1 MPRTRGPARPGRA
14 AANDSTK
21 GTAAAVSPDGRVG
34 IPAQG
39 RELRARGRRTM
50 RKLLDAGADVF
61 AGRGYHAA
69 RVDDIVK
76 VAKTSHGTFYLYFAG
91 KEDLFRALATEVA
104 QQMVG
109 LAEAL
114 PPIAADESGY
124 RELRA
129 WLERFTEL
137 YEHYGPVIRAWT
149 EAEIGGS
156 EFGRLGTDVL
166 AEFSR
171 ALGEQVRRNA
181 SRDVHPQVASFALV
195 AMIERFNY
203 YVLARQVE
211 VGRDAMLDTLAAVT
225 HAGLFGG
232 TARRA

>member
-1 MPRTRGPARPGRA
+1 MPRSQARA
-14 AANDSTK
+14 SDVA
-21 GTAAAVSPDGRVG
+21 PDGRAG
-34 IPAQG
+34 TPAQG

-50 RKLLDAGADVF
+50 RKLLDAGARIF
-61 AGRGYHAA
+61 ADRGYHAA

-76 VAKTSHGTFYLYFAG
+76 LAKTSHGTFYLYFAN

-104 QQMVG
+104 EEMVG

-114 PPIAADESGY
+114 PPIAADGSGY
-124 RELRA
+124 RQLRE
-129 WLERFTEL
+129 WLERFADL
-137 YEHYGPVIRAWT
+137 YEHYGAVIRAWT

-171 ALGEQVRRNA
+171 ALGGRVRRTA
-181 SRDVHPQVASFALV
+181 AADVDPQIAALALV

-203 YVLARQVE
+203 YVLARQVD
-211 VGRDAMLDTLAAVT
+211 VGRDEMLDTLAAVT

-232 TARRA
+232 VAARHRA

>member
-1 MPRTRGPARPGRA
+1 MSVNDPYPDRMPRSRGRVADDPA
-14 AANDSTK
+14 
-21 GTAAAVSPDGRVG
+21 PDGRAG
-34 IPAQG
+34 TPAQG

-50 RKLLDAGADVF
+50 RKLLDAGAEIF
-61 AGRGYHAA
+61 ADRGYHAA

-76 VAKTSHGTFYLYFAG
+76 IAKTSHGTFYLYFAN

-104 QQMVG
+104 EEMVR

-114 PPIAADESGY
+114 PAIPPDEAGY
-124 RELRA
+124 RQLRE
-129 WLERFTEL
+129 WLERFANL

-171 ALGEQVRRNA
+171 ALGGRVRRSA
-181 SRDVHPQVASFALV
+181 ATDIDPQIAALALV

-203 YVLARQVE
+203 YVLAQQVD
-211 VGRDAMLDTLAAVT
+211 VGRDEMLDTLAAVT

-232 TARRA
+232 VAASRG

>member
-1 MPRTRGPARPGRA
+1 MGVNDPYPDRMPRSQGQGADA
-14 AANDSTK
+14 A
-21 GTAAAVSPDGRVG
+21 PDGRAG
-34 IPAQG
+34 TPAQG

-50 RKLLDAGADVF
+50 RKLLDAGARIF
-61 AGRGYHAA
+61 AERGYHAA
-69 RVDDIVK
+69 RVDDVVK
-76 VAKTSHGTFYLYFAG
+76 IAKTSHGTFYLYFAN

-104 QQMVG
+104 EEMTE

-114 PPIAADESGY
+114 PLIPADESGY
-124 RELRA
+124 RQLRE
-129 WLERFTEL
+129 WLERFADL

-171 ALGEQVRRNA
+171 ALGGRVRRSA
-181 SRDVHPQVASFALV
+181 AGDIDPQIAALALV

-203 YVLARQVE
+203 YVLARQVDVE
-211 VGRDAMLDTLAAVT
+211 RDEMLDTLAAVT

-232 TARRA
+232 VAARRR